1 MRKLA
6 TTLAA
11 AAGLALAGLA
21 QPAQATPMKRLARL
35 AAASLAAVLGLGT
48 VFLTTVPAHATF
60 HGRNGRIAY
69 TLDKGSGAQ
78 IYTIN
83 PDGTGRRQLTH
94 VDGAAVDPDWS
105 PDGRHIVFEVD
116 HPNGAG
122 CSVEIMDA
130 DGSNIRDLTGSRK
143 GCEMTPGFTR
153 NGQRIVF
160 AHDCDQCAVV
170 LRSMNLQG
178 KDRRLILRAPSLYKK
193 EPQVSPDGRTVLFL
207 VEKELGVINGVDEN
221 VKALYSVRM
230 NGTHLNTVVP
240 FDFDVCAC
248 GGDWAP
254 NGTGIAFSDNAGA
267 AGEPQTKPTNLA
279 TIRPDGTGLRF
290 LTHLQG
296 IKVYL
301 SSGSYS
307 PDGRWILFKTQRG
320 DKYALWKIHPDGTG
334 KTLIARFKFNPG
346 TRDWGPR
353 PT

>member
-1 MRKLA
+1 
-6 TTLAA
+6 
-11 AAGLALAGLA
+11 
-21 QPAQATPMKRLARL
+21 MKRLARP

-48 VFLTTVPAHATF
+48 VSLTAVPAHATF
-60 HGRNGRIAY
+60 HGRNGRIAF

-116 HPNGAG
+116 HPNETG

-130 DGSNIRDLTGSRK
+130 DGSNIRDLTGNRK
-143 GCEMTPGFTR
+143 GCEMTPAFTPDGR
-153 NGQRIVF
+153 RIVF

-178 KDRRLILRAPSLYKK
+178 KDRLILRAPRLYKK

-230 NGTHLNTVVP
+230 NGTHLKIVVP
-240 FDFDVCAC
+240 FDFDVGAD

-254 NGTGIAFSDNAGA
+254 DGKRIDFSDNAGA

-290 LTHLQG
+290 LTHFQG
-296 IKVYL
+296 IGV
-301 SSGSYS
+301 SVGSGSYS

-320 DKYALWKIHPDGTG
+320 DNYALWKIHPDGTG
-334 KTLIARFKFNPG
+334 QTLIARFKFSPG
-346 TRDWGPR
+346 TRDWGHNRRSGQARKTESQGASQNAGPTTAPGRTR
-353 PT
+353 P

>member
-1 MRKLA
+1 L
-6 TTLAA
+6 
-11 AAGLALAGLA
+11 
-21 QPAQATPMKRLARL
+21 KRLARL
-35 AAASLAAVLGLGT
+35 AAASLAMILGLGT
-48 VFLTTVPAHATF
+48 VFLTAVPAHATF
-60 HGRNGRIAY
+60 HGRNGRIAF

-105 PDGRHIVFEVD
+105 PDGRKIVFELD
-116 HPNGAG
+116 RPNDTG
-122 CSVEIMDA
+122 CSVEVMDA
-130 DGSNIRDLTGSRK
+130 DGTHVRDLTGTGHPCDKSPAF
-143 GCEMTPGFTR
+143 MPGGHR
-153 NGQRIVF
+153 VIF
-160 AHDCDQCAVV
+160 AAVGGDGPIM
-170 LRSMNLQG
+170 SMNLRG
-178 KDRRLILRAPSLYKK
+178 GDRRVIFRGRGLDKR
-193 EPQVSPDGRTVLFL
+193 EPQVSPGGRKVLFL
-207 VEKELGVINGVDEN
+207 VEKGLGVINGVDEN

-254 NGTGIAFSDNAGA
+254 NGKRIDFNDNAGA
-267 AGEPQTKPTNLA
+267 AGEIQTRPTNVA

-290 LTHLQG
+290 LTHFQSITVYVG
-296 IKVYL
+296 I
-301 SSGSYS
+301 GSYS
-307 PDGRWILFKTQRG
+307 PNGRWILFKTTRHKAGTRGDSTSG

>member
-1 MRKLA
+1 MR
-6 TTLAA
+6 
-11 AAGLALAGLA
+11 
-21 QPAQATPMKRLARL
+21 RLARL
-35 AAASLAAVLGLGT
+35 AAASLAAILGLGT
-48 VFLTTVPAHATF
+48 VFLTAVPAHATF
-60 HGRNGRIAY
+60 PGRNGRIAY

-94 VDGAAVDPDWS
+94 VNGSAVDPDWS
-105 PDGRHIVFEVD
+105 PDGRKIVFELD
-116 HPNGAG
+116 HLSGPTS
-122 CSVEIMDA
+122 CSIEIMDA
-130 DGSNIRDLTGSRK
+130 DGSNIRDLTGSRQ
-143 GCEMTPGFTR
+143 GCEMTPAFTP
-153 NGQRIVF
+153 NGRRIVF
-160 AHDCDQCAVV
+160 AHDCDQCAIV

-178 KDRRLILRAPSLYKK
+178 KDRRLILRAPRLGGRAGTD

-230 NGTHLNTVVP
+230 NGTHLKTVVP

-248 GGDWAP
+248 GGDWSP
-254 NGTGIAFSDNAGA
+254 NGNRIDFSDNAGA

-290 LTHLQG
+290 LTHFTG
-296 IKVYL
+296 IHVYV

-307 PDGRWILFKTQRG
+307 PDGRWILFKTIRDG
-320 DKYALWKIHPDGTG
+320 KYALWKIHPDGTG